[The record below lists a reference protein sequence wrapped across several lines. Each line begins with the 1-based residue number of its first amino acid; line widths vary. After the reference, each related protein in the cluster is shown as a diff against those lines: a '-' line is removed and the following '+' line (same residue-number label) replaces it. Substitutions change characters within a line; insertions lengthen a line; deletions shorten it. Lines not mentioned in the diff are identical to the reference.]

1 MKQRTAE
8 WFQARLGKVTS
19 SNIYNVLSRTTK
31 NLPTSKYEDYK
42 IKLMTERLVNEISQS
57 YTTAAM
63 QSYTTAAMQWG
74 IEHEEN
80 ALKEYAFIY
89 DTEVTQ
95 CGFIQHPT
103 LPMAG
108 ASPDG
113 LIGEDGL
120 VEIKC
125 PQSVNHLR
133 FWMTETIKPEYLAQ
147 MHFQMACTG
156 RQWCDFVSYDPRFS
170 GQSAH
175 LRLKVQR
182 IHHNDEQIEF
192 INQAVETFLEEIE
205 QDIKQI
211 TAQAA

>member
-8 WFQARLGKVTS
+8 WFQAHLGKVTT
-19 SNIYNVLSRTTK
+19 SNIYNLLNKTAK
-31 NLPTSKYEDYK
+31 GLPTSKYEEYK
-42 IKLMTERLVNEISQS
+42 IKLMTERLVGEISHS
-57 YTTAAM
+57 YTTSAM
-63 QSYTTAAMQWG
+63 QRG
-74 IEHEEN
+74 IEYEED

-103 LPMAG
+103 IQMVG
-108 ASPDG
+108 ASSDG
-113 LIGEDGL
+113 FVGENGL

-125 PQSVNHLR
+125 PRSVNHLR
-133 FWMTETIKPEYLAQ
+133 FWITEKIKPEYLAQ

-182 IHHNDEQIEF
+182 IHRNDEQIEA

-205 QDIKQI
+205 QEIKQI
-211 TAQAA
+211 TAQAV